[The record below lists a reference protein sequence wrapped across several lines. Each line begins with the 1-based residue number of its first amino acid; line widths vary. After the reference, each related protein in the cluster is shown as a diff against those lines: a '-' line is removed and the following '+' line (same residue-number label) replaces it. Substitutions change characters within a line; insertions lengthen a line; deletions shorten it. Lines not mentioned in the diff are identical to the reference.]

1 MKMWISYVVLRIIA
15 RNLLDP
21 NLREQ
26 DFPETVTAAALTWHR
41 PFASPQ
47 YINIRLFFPVE

>member
-1 MKMWISYVVLRIIA
+1 MWISHVVLRIIA

-26 DFPETVTAAALTWHR
+26 DFPETVTAAALTWRR
-41 PFASPQ
+41 PFAPPQ
-47 YINIRLFFPVE
+47 YINIRLFYPVE